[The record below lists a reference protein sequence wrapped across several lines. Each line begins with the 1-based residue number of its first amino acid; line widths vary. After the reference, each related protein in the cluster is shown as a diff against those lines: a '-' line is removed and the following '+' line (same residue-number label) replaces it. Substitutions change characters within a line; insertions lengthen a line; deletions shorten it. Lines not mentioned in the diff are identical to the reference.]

1 MSKQI
6 HVGTA
11 HWQMPKQY
19 SHGFLDKGSHLERYA
34 SVLNAVE
41 INSSFYKEHQQKTYE
56 RWRDSVPADFKFS
69 VKVSHIFTH
78 ELELNVSFD
87 LLKESISRILAL
99 QSKLGVLLVQL
110 PPHLDFKVHDV
121 ADFFNKLRKLYHGPI
136 AVEPRHYTW
145 LRPEALELMREL
157 KLSKV
162 FADPAPCP
170 LELKDSPLSGVTYFR
185 LHGTPVIYK
194 SDYPKTLLQELARDF
209 KELPH
214 KNIWCVFDNTTYGY
228 ATKNALDLSAS
239 LGLRSVKSRGD
250 DLLAW
255 LNDLN
260 NQPPDSGHGLL

>member
-1 MSKQI
+1 
-6 HVGTA
+6 
-11 HWQMPKQY
+11 
-19 SHGFLDKGSHLERYA
+19 
-34 SVLNAVE
+34 
-41 INSSFYKEHQQKTYE
+41 
-56 RWRDSVPADFKFS
+56 
-69 VKVSHIFTH
+69 
-78 ELELNVSFD
+78 
-87 LLKESISRILAL
+87 LKESIERILAL
-99 QSKLGVLLVQL
+99 HSKLGVLLVQL
-110 PPHLDFKVHDV
+110 PPHLAFNVHDV
-121 ADFFNKLRKLYHGPI
+121 ADFFNKLRKLYRGPI

-145 LRPEALELMREL
+145 LRPEALELMRDP

-170 LELKDSPLSGVTYFR
+170 LELKDSPLSAVTYFR

-209 KELPH
+209 KELPY
-214 KNIWCVFDNTTYGY
+214 KNIWCVFDNTAYGY

-260 NQPPDSGHGLL
+260 NQPPDNGPGLL